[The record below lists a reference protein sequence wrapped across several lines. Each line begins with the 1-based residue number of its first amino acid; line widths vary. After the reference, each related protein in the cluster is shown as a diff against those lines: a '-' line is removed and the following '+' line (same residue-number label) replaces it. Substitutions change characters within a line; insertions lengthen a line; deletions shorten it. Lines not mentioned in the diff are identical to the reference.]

1 MCGRASLRPPRGLVQ
16 RHYVGTCRRA
26 AEHDETVEDNL
37 NGVAEPDLSRN
48 LLQSVDGEFNR
59 VRFADGE
66 VDAGVKINDA
76 HGSSNFEGRS
86 GRGSYD
92 GC

>member
-1 MCGRASLRPPRGLVQ
+1 MCGRASLLPPRGLVQ

-26 AEHDETVEDNL
+26 AEHDEPVEDYL
-37 NGVAEPDLSRN
+37 NGVPEPDLSRN